1 MKCLVTGCNG
11 LLGQKLMNCAP
22 ADAELLGVDLQPEPV
37 VSGAGYQRVDL
48 GEGEQVLAMV
58 RQFRPDW
65 ILNAAAFT
73 DVDGAEENKSLCR
86 RVNVTA
92 VEHLVAACLETGA
105 RLLHISTDYVFD
117 GRNGPYGEQD
127 PPNPLGY
134 YGRSKWAG
142 ECALQHPSLHA
153 VIARTMVLYGLGQR
167 VRPNFVTWLIAAL
180 RKGQSVRIVT
190 DQFGNTTLADEL
202 AEALWRMA
210 ALECRGLYHVAG
222 SEIVDRYTFAVKIA
236 KIFDLDTDRIQP
248 ITTADL
254 AQQAPRPLKSG
265 LLVDKA
271 LNELGVRLSDV
282 ETGLRRLREQFQ
294 PLTAAAH
301 RPD

>member
-11 LLGQKLMNCAP
+11 LLGQKLMSCAP

-37 VSGAGYQRVDL
+37 VSGVGYQRVDL
-48 GEGEQVLAMV
+48 GEGEQVLALV

-73 DVDGAEENKSLCR
+73 DVDGAEKNQSLCW

-92 VEHLVAACLETGA
+92 VEHLVTACLETGA
-105 RLLHISTDYVFD
+105 RLLQISTDYVFD

-202 AEALWRMA
+202 AEGLWRMA
-210 ALECRGLYHVAG
+210 ALGCRGLYHVAG
-222 SEIVDRYTFAVKIA
+222 SEIVDRYTFAIKIA
-236 KIFDLDTDRIQP
+236 GIFDLDAGQIQP

-254 AQQAPRPLKSG
+254 AQQAPRPLNSG

-271 LNELGVRLSDV
+271 MNELGVRLSDV

-294 PLTAAAH
+294 PLSTVAH

>member
-11 LLGQKLMNCAP
+11 LLGQKLLNCAP

-37 VSGAGYQRVDL
+37 LSGAGYQRVDL
-48 GEGEQVLAMV
+48 GESEQVLAVV

-65 ILNAAAFT
+65 IVNAAAFT
-73 DVDGAEENKSLCR
+73 DVDGAEKNQSLCW

-92 VEHLVAACLETGA
+92 VEHLAAACLETGA
-105 RLLHISTDYVFD
+105 RLLQVSTDYVFN
-117 GRNGPYGEQD
+117 GRHGPYSEQD
-127 PPNPLGY
+127 PPDPLGF

-180 RKGQSVRIVT
+180 REGQRVRIVT
-190 DQFGNTTLADEL
+190 DQLGNTTLADEL

-210 ALECRGLYHVAG
+210 ALGCRGLYHVAG

-236 KIFDLDTDRIQP
+236 KLFDLNVEQIQP
-248 ITTADL
+248 IATADL
-254 AQQAPRPLKSG
+254 GQQAPRPLKSG

-271 LNELGVRLSDV
+271 INELGVRLSDV
-282 ETGLRRLREQFQ
+282 DTGLRRLREQFQ
-294 PLTAAAH
+294 SLSAAAH
-301 RPD
+301 CSD

>member
-22 ADAELLGVDLQPEPV
+22 VEAELLGVDLQPEPV
-37 VSGAGYQRVDL
+37 VSGARYQRVDL
-48 GEGEQVLAMV
+48 GEAEQVLAIV

-65 ILNAAAFT
+65 ILNTAAFT
-73 DVDGAEENKSLCR
+73 DVDGAEKNQSLCW
-86 RVNVTA
+86 RVNVNA
-92 VEHLVAACLETGA
+92 VEHLVAAGLETGA
-105 RLLHISTDYVFD
+105 RLLHLSTDYVFD
-117 GRNGPYGEQD
+117 GRNGPYSEQD

-222 SEIVDRYTFAVKIA
+222 SEIVDRYTFAVKVA
-236 KIFDLDTDRIQP
+236 RIFDLDADQIQP
-248 ITTADL
+248 IATADL
-254 AQQAPRPLKSG
+254 GQQAPRPLKSG

-271 LNELGVRLSDV
+271 MNELGVRLSDV
-282 ETGLRRLREQFQ
+282 ETGLRRLKEQFQ
-294 PLTAAAH
+294 TLSTAGY
-301 RPD
+301 RSD

>member
-11 LLGQKLMNCAP
+11 LLGQKLMTCAP
-22 ADAELLGVDLQPEPV
+22 AEAELLGVDLQPEPV
-37 VSGAGYQRVDL
+37 VSGARYQRVDL
-48 GEGEQVLAMV
+48 GEAEQVLAIV

-65 ILNAAAFT
+65 ILNTAAFT
-73 DVDGAEENKSLCR
+73 DVDGAEKNQSLCW
-86 RVNVTA
+86 RVNVNA

-105 RLLHISTDYVFD
+105 RLLHLSTDYVFD
-117 GRNGPYGEQD
+117 GRNGPYSEQD

-236 KIFDLDTDRIQP
+236 GIFDLDADQIQP

-265 LLVDKA
+265 LLVEKA
-271 LNELGVRLSDV
+271 MNELGVRLSDV
-282 ETGLRRLREQFQ
+282 ETGLRRLREQSQ
-294 PLTAAAH
+294 PLSAAVH
-301 RPD
+301 RAY